1 LKKTGFFRDDE
12 RANVHAVHRL
22 QELVPVYFRTA
33 GSGNEW
39 NESYKRTFPLRI
51 GVRLIVM

>member
-1 LKKTGFFRDDE
+1 LKEAGFLDDE
-12 RANVHAVHRL
+12 RATVRAVHRP